1 MLGRKTQWVDR
12 SIRTNR
18 RAFLQPNL
26 LCLLSILAYGLFAVE
41 AFLKA
46 LIKDKEVA
54 LKTVAGT

>member
-1 MLGRKTQWVDR
+1 MLGRKTQWVAGLFA
-12 SIRTNR
+12 RT
-18 RAFLQPNL
+18 AAHSSKPDL
-26 LCLLSILAYGLFAVE
+26 LCLLSILAYGFAVE